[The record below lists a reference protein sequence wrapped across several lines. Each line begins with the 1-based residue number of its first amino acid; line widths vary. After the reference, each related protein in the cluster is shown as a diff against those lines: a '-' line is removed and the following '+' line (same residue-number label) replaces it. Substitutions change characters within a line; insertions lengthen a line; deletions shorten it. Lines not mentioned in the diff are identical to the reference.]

1 MHTTLPLGRT
11 APTAHTTTHPVRQR
25 IAGRIASTLDEL
37 FRRQRTLAVFG
48 ALLLA
53 AMLPAAI
60 AWGLD
65 DRMLRGASVWIK
77 PLKFMLSVAV
87 LAWTLAWFIGHLPP
101 ERRHGWGVRA
111 VVALVLGA
119 GGFEI
124 AYITLQAALGQGS
137 HFNVGDR
144 WHATMYTL
152 MGIGAVLLTASQ
164 PLLAALLWRW
174 PDRQRP
180 RVLRMGVT
188 AGLVLSFVLGGGVGL
203 ALSTQMPASS
213 PGLPLLGWHLA
224 SDLRPAH
231 FVGLHAAQA
240 LPLVGAWLA
249 RHGRGGHWML
259 AAAGVY
265 ALACILLAVRGWAG

>member
-1 MHTTLPLGRT
+1 MHTTLPLGHPAHPANP
-11 APTAHTTTHPVRQR
+11 APLRAT
-25 IAGRIASTLDEL
+25 GRIPRAMAEL

-48 ALLLA
+48 ALLLL
-53 AMLPAAI
+53 AMLPTAI

-77 PLKFMLSVAV
+77 PLKFMLSIAL
-87 LAWTLAWFIGHLPP
+87 LAWTLAWFIGHLPA
-101 ERRHGWGVRA
+101 ERRHGRGVRA

-119 GGFEI
+119 GSFEI
-124 AYITLQAALGQGS
+124 GYITLQAALGQGS
-137 HFNVGDR
+137 HFNVGDP

-180 RVLRMGVT
+180 RVLRLGVI

-213 PGLPLLGWHLA
+213 GGLPLLGWHLA
-224 SDLRPAH
+224 NDLRPAH
-231 FVGLHAAQA
+231 FAGLHAAQA
-240 LPLVGAWLA
+240 LPLAGVWLA
-249 RHGRGGHWML
+249 RRGRGWPWML
-259 AAAGVY
+259 AVAGGY
-265 ALACILLAVRGWAG
+265 ALACVLLAVLGWAR